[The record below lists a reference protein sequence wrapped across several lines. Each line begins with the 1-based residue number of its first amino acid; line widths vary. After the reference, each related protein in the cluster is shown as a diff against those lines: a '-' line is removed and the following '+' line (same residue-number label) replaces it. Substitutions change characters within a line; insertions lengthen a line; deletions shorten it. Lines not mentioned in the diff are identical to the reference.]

1 MFDFYILYW
10 TPLINSFS
18 IILQLVSQYKLDK
31 TLLPPKKLFGNQ
43 TEAFI
48 KKRQRELE
56 IYLQTVLHHLTQ
68 VPQALGTF
76 LDFPKYV
83 SQLDLSVT
91 Y

>member
-1 MFDFYILYW
+1 M
-10 TPLINSFS
+10 
-18 IILQLVSQYKLDK
+18 SQYKLDK

-48 KKRQRELE
+48 KKRQHELE

-68 VPQALGTF
+68 VPQALAVF

-83 SQLDLSVT
+83 SGRTEGRGEGGKGREGKGGRRSI
-91 Y
+91 YKPC

>member
-1 MFDFYILYW
+1 MDFYILYG
-10 TPLINSFS
+10 TPLNL
-18 IILQLVSQYKLDK
+18 LQLVSQYKLDK

-83 SQLDLSVT
+83 SLFDLLSLPSSSH
-91 Y
+91 